1 MERNDHCWCPPTIQP
16 GESWKAIDL
25 ISSPLLCAPK
35 NQDSEQTM
43 PTTSNSLWDLQS
55 SSLPKHEPPE
65 VAWTKLCQSF
75 MFFHILRHFK
85 ITKWYTDRAHDPHS
99 SSISHSCRRK
109 AVHSFG
115 TFSVILRVEN
125 SVPPASMGW
134 KSVGL
139 LLGCA
144 CLQQSLVPSYCEKG
158 IIYIMKS
165 NLTNTRLKE
174 HLFLQAVVKVA
185 FNWKHTH
192 THTPAIT
199 PLTNPVKRPKSCC
212 GWCKLDVPLCMNW
225 WR

>member
-85 ITKWYTDRAHDPHS
+85 VTKWYTDRAHDPHS
-99 SSISHSCRRK
+99 SSIGHSCRRK

-115 TFSVILRVEN
+115 TFSVILGGKQCSPRLN
-125 SVPPASMGW
+125 GLKIRGPIGLCLPPTIVCA
-134 KSVGL
+134 L
-139 LLGCA
+139 LLRKR
-144 CLQQSLVPSYCEKG
+144 YY
-158 IIYIMKS
+158 IYI
-165 NLTNTRLKE
+165 
-174 HLFLQAVVKVA
+174 
-185 FNWKHTH
+185 
-192 THTPAIT
+192 
-199 PLTNPVKRPKSCC
+199 
-212 GWCKLDVPLCMNW
+212 
-225 WR
+225 